1 MGAALSGCSCRP
13 SEEQPSRSL
22 RPFLQALKE
31 AGGVEKC
38 PDAQGNKRFLDLLDN
53 SFPELE
59 LYRRGRVQT
68 SPGVE
73 EVGNSPTEYYRTVGA
88 IVALL
93 ACYSS
98 AHDEEFGLECV
109 SAGQR
114 GPMSLDQAPGKFI
127 NMGNKKTE
135 YYHFCEN
142 FAKHVATEAD
152 WWGMMIFLVI
162 HDVGKSDEFRKVVN
176 DTLPPHQRTHDHDK
190 ALSNAL
196 KNEELKKQLL
206 PSVMNL
212 SRAQQE
218 SISAGF
224 ATNFQL
230 PQLGQGEIACI
241 NFRGLLELERQ
252 HLVNGT
258 LHFYFYHSIFD
269 IAGASCSEKFVFPL
283 ALVPVYVGFTSAMDS
298 LITKL
303 LEDPH
308 IDERTLYF
316 NFLYKNFQKSY
327 PDYEKDFSTL
337 CKSIVFCHETGLAT
351 LRVLAM
357 TRNTYKNPA
366 KVTELLLGD
375 IQQLVQELAG
385 SPVGPQIMLYY
396 GPDLLR
402 MGLGED
408 LSDLS
413 GQNMMHALEA
423 LAHLYRKARKTL
435 ALARSGDYQYQ
446 LNVAP
451 LVTIIKKAGS
461 DWKGGRQLREMVAG
475 ANIKN
480 NALNTEGIV
489 ELP

>member
-59 LYRRGRVQT
+59 LYRRGRIQT

-73 EVGNSPTEYYRTVGA
+73 EVGNSPTEYYRMVGA

-114 GPMSLDQAPGKFI
+114 GPMSLDQAPGPAATGKFI

-316 NFLYKNFQKSY
+316 NFLYTNFQKSY

-337 CKSIVFCHETGLAT
+337 CDGTPLGRYPAAGPGTGRKSSGTSDHALLWSRPFKDGLGRRLVRSLWAEHDA
-351 LRVLAM
+351 R
-357 TRNTYKNPA
+357 TRG
-366 KVTELLLGD
+366 LGAF
-375 IQQLVQELAG
+375 VSKSQEDPG
-385 SPVGPQIMLYY
+385 VGP
-396 GPDLLR
+396 
-402 MGLGED
+402 
-408 LSDLS
+408 
-413 GQNMMHALEA
+413 
-423 LAHLYRKARKTL
+423 
-435 ALARSGDYQYQ
+435 
-446 LNVAP
+446 
-451 LVTIIKKAGS
+451 
-461 DWKGGRQLREMVAG
+461 
-475 ANIKN
+475 
-480 NALNTEGIV
+480 
-489 ELP
+489 